1 MVLQGGSQREAMR
14 PVCKL
19 SGTLRDTRATGSA
32 PTTEPMPPSRGEN
45 SRLLDI
51 CPETGPS
58 LVSRLRAVSRVSRR
72 GRARHRQAWLRHSS
86 AP

>member
-1 MVLQGGSQREAMR
+1 MVLQGGSQREATR

-58 LVSRLRAVSRVSRR
+58 LVSRVSRR